1 MIVAGIGYRSGATP
15 ADLEAALALTGV
27 TPDALASLDGK
38 SGGPLTAL
46 ANTLNLPLTPLTED
60 QIAGT
65 RTLTCSPRI
74 KARFATGSLA
84 EACALVA
91 AGPNAR
97 LTHPRVIGPCGRV
110 TVAIAEGSTP

>member
-27 TPDALASLDGK
+27 TPDALASLESK
-38 SGGPLTAL
+38 AVGPLAAL
-46 ANTLNLPLTPLTED
+46 ATSLNLPLVSLTED
-60 QIAGT
+60 QIMGT

-84 EACALVA
+84 EACALTA
-91 AGPNAR
+91 AGPAAR
-97 LTHPRVIGPCGRV
+97 LTHPRVIGPRGRV

>member
-15 ADLEAALALTGV
+15 GDLDAALALTGA
-27 TPDALASLDGK
+27 TPDALASLDVK
-38 SGGPLTAL
+38 LGGPLAAL
-46 ANTLNLPLTPLTED
+46 AQTLNLPLIALTED
-60 QIAGT
+60 QVAGI

-91 AGPNAR
+91 AGPTAR
-97 LTHPRVIGPCGRV
+97 LTHPRVIGLCGRV

>member
-1 MIVAGIGYRSGATP
+1 MIVAGIGYRSDTTP
-15 ADLEAALALTGV
+15 ADLDAALALTGA

-38 SGGPLTAL
+38 AAGPLAAL
-46 ANTLNLPLTPLTED
+46 AQTLNLPLIALSED
-60 QIAGT
+60 QIAGVQ
-65 RTLTCSPRI
+65 TLTCSPRI

-91 AGPNAR
+91 AGPAAR